1 MTTCRGCGNTEAY
14 HKRAVW
20 FDGDVEEICDK
31 CGNLPMIDAY
41 VPDAYVGHIGQ
52 TFQNLTDKMGRPIEI
67 QSKRHKKEV
76 MDRLG
81 VSEAGDKVG
90 GRDYGST
97 SWIEG
102 SRDYRKRQFAKERP
116 ALRKIFK
123 DWKEKSRGS
132 R

>member
-20 FDGDVEEICDK
+20 FDGDVEEVCDK
-31 CGNLPMIDAY
+31 CG
-41 VPDAYVGHIGQ
+41 
-52 TFQNLTDKMGRPIEI
+52 NLTDKMGRPIEI